1 MLSLSISQNGD
12 QPLADQIVAGI
23 KRQIHDRHL
32 RPGAKLPSIRNFANT
47 YKVSR
52 FTVVEAYDRLVAMGY
67 LRSRRGAGF
76 YTSDTSAPADPARA
90 APSDNLKRNEE
101 LIWLIRRLL
110 EADENAVLAGGPWL
124 PNSWLDEAGIR
135 QSLNVLAR
143 KNGAYLLEYGHPFG
157 YLPLREHMVLMLA
170 GLGITASAGQI
181 LLTQGTSQAL
191 EFVIRYLLKPGDA
204 ALVDDPGYYNLFGNL
219 RLQGVEMLAVPRNP
233 DGPDV
238 AILEKLAAAHR
249 PKVYFTQSV
258 MQNPTGTDMSPHVA
272 FKVLQAAERHNF
284 TVVEDDIFCDLQVRT
299 TPRLAT
305 LDQLNRVIYARSF
318 SKTLSGSLRVGF
330 LACSQ
335 DIANELADIKM
346 LTSITTSQ
354 FTERLIYLMLV
365 DGHYRK
371 YLSRLHERLG
381 EARLNVVRAF
391 ERIGLELYVEPADG
405 MFVWARF
412 PHIDDSLA
420 LAEASQ
426 RHGIMLAPGAVF
438 RPHLERS
445 AWMRFNVSCLRR
457 QARAGLAA
465 TADVEHGDVAQT
477 AAPPPDTMASNFK
490 LAQKIE
496 PSHAPAANRDR
507 SNDGF
512 PPTATSTA
520 KIPGGRSTLTQVF
533 GGNAQIAA
541 IRRRLG
547 EPASST
553 LCCP

>member
-1 MLSLSISQNGD
+1 ML
-12 QPLADQIVAGI
+12 
-23 KRQIHDRHL
+23 
-32 RPGAKLPSIRNFANT
+32 F
-47 YKVSR
+47 
-52 FTVVEAYDRLVAMGY
+52 
-67 LRSRRGAGF
+67 RS
-76 YTSDTSAPADPARA
+76 
-90 APSDNLKRNEE
+90 
-101 LIWLIRRLL
+101 
-110 EADENAVLAGGPWL
+110 
-124 PNSWLDEAGIR
+124 
-135 QSLNVLAR
+135 
-143 KNGAYLLEYGHPFG
+143 
-157 YLPLREHMVLMLA
+157 
-170 GLGITASAGQI
+170 
-181 LLTQGTSQAL
+181 QGTSHAL
-191 EFVIRYLLKPGDA
+191 ELVIRYLLKPGDA

-219 RLQGVEMLAVPRNP
+219 RLQGIEMLAVPRNP

-391 ERIGLELYVEPADG
+391 ERIGLELYVEPTDG

-420 LAEASQ
+420 LAEAAQ
-426 RHGIMLAPGAVF
+426 LHGIMLAPGAVF

-445 AWMRFNVSCLRR
+445 AWMRFNVTVCEDKRVQDWL
-457 QARAGLAA
+457 QPL
-465 TADVEHGDVAQT
+465 
-477 AAPPPDTMASNFK
+477 
-490 LAQKIE
+490 
-496 PSHAPAANRDR
+496 
-507 SNDGF
+507 
-512 PPTATSTA
+512 TSYT
-520 KIPGGRSTLTQVF
+520 TT
-533 GGNAQIAA
+533 
-541 IRRRLG
+541 
-547 EPASST
+547 
-553 LCCP
+553 